1 MMRLR
6 VNDKRYSRSGQAAL
20 EYLIIAGVIILALV
34 ATNFVGR
41 MRNNF
46 NNMFDKAVEKMR

>member
-6 VNDKRYSRSGQAAL
+6 VNDKRSSRSGQAAL

-46 NNMFDKAVEKMR
+46 DNMFDKAVEKMR

>member
-1 MMRLR
+1 MRLR
-6 VNDKRYSRSGQAAL
+6 VNDKRSSRSGQAAL

-46 NNMFDKAVEKMR
+46 DNMFDKAVEKMR

>member
-46 NNMFDKAVEKMR
+46 DNMFDKAVEKMR